1 MKKKGGDN
9 NSLSL
14 VPVTSRVAGLH
25 MIQSKK
31 ADETDDKSLKN
42 EQGYSSSSDVVVVVE
57 VDAARADPSFS
68 KPNF

>member
-1 MKKKGGDN
+1 
-9 NSLSL
+9 
-14 VPVTSRVAGLH
+14 

>member
-31 ADETDDKSLKN
+31 ADETD
-42 EQGYSSSSDVVVVVE
+42 EQELEKRTGLLVVFG
-57 VDAARADPSFS
+57 RRGRG
-68 KPNF
+68 